1 MTGFLREHF
10 GIASDGSVVERVTL
24 QGGGLTL
31 KLMSWGAVVQDLRLA
46 DHEQPLVLGFAE
58 FAHYPAHSP
67 YFGATAGRYANR
79 IRDGRFMLD
88 GVEHQ
93 LDRNFLG
100 KHLLH
105 GGSLG
110 IAKRNWRFTEV
121 ANDRAVLEITDRDGE
136 MGFPG
141 TCLLRAIFSLPG
153 DGVLAIAYE
162 GTTDAPTLV
171 NLAHHSYFNLG
182 GEDILGHEIMIDAP
196 SYLPVD
202 EELIPT
208 GEIAPVAGTARDFRT
223 ARVFGPDGPPNIV
236 HDHNYCL
243 SDRRVPLR
251 AVAQVRSPASGVRM
265 QVSTSEPGLQ
275 FYAGHKLDTPVPG
288 LQGKPYKAYAGFCM
302 EPQVWPDSP
311 NHPHFPQA
319 VLRPGEHYTQQS
331 SFRFWKD

>member
-1 MTGFLREHF
+1 MTSHGREQFGF
-10 GIASDGSVVERVTL
+10 ADGSVVERVTL
-24 QGGGLTL
+24 AGGGLTL

-46 DHEQPLVLGFAE
+46 GHDQPLVLGFAE
-58 FAHYPAHSP
+58 FSHYPAHSP

-79 IRDGRFMLD
+79 IRDGRFVLD
-88 GVEHQ
+88 GTQFQ

-100 KHLLH
+100 KHMLH
-105 GGSLG
+105 GGSQGLG
-110 IAKRNWRFTEV
+110 RRNWRFTDV
-121 ANDRAVLEITDRDGE
+121 GKDRAVLEITDRDGE

-141 TCLLRAIFSLPG
+141 TCLLRATFSLPG
-153 DGVLAIAYE
+153 DGTLAIGYE
-162 GTTDAPTLV
+162 GTTDRPTLL

-182 GEDILGHEIMIDAP
+182 GEDILRHEIMIDAP

-208 GEIAPVAGTARDFRT
+208 GEVAPVAGTARDFRT
-223 ARVFGPDGPPNIV
+223 ARPLGPDGPPAIV

-243 SDRRVPLR
+243 SGERVALR
-251 AVAQVRSPASGVRM
+251 QVAQVRSPLSGVTM
-265 QVSTSEPGLQ
+265 QVSTTEPGLQ

-311 NHPHFPQA
+311 NHPGFPQA
-319 VLRPGEHYTQQS
+319 VLRPGERYVQQS
-331 SFRFWKD
+331 SFRFTKG